1 MNENNFEDLLIER
14 AIEDFQNITKSPEYS
29 LLLSNLQDSFEL
41 MSEIMSQIVERFCAF
56 LSDIVSEIV
65 SEIAI
70 YYEFEKL
77 PRPLYKT
84 FDKAFTKAYVMQPVK
99 RGLGYRKKAR

>member
-1 MNENNFEDLLIER
+1 MIENEFEDLSIER

-29 LLLSNLQDSFEL
+29 LLFSKLQESYEL
-41 MSEIMSQIVERFCAF
+41 MSEIISQIVERFCA
-56 LSDIVSEIV
+56 LLPDIV